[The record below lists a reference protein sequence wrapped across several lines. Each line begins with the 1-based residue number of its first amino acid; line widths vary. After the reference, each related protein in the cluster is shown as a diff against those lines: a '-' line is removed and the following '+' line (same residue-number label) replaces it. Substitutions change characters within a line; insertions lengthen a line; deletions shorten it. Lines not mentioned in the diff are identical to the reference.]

1 MSGESRSL
9 LISILISIERH
20 LEEKFMPSGT
30 QTAPASRTSLW
41 AGRVITV
48 LVVLFLVFDCSI
60 KLMKL
65 APAVEGTARLGYEV
79 SLVPVIGFIL
89 LVCTALY
96 LIPRTAILGA
106 IILTGYLGGAV
117 ASQLRI
123 GEPLLSHVFFPIYF
137 AGLLWGGLY
146 LREPRL
152 RALFPLRS

>member
-1 MSGESRSL
+1 
-9 LISILISIERH
+9 
-20 LEEKFMPSGT
+20 MPSGT

-137 AGLLWGGLY
+137 AALLWGGLY

>member
-1 MSGESRSL
+1 
-9 LISILISIERH
+9 
-20 LEEKFMPSGT
+20 MPSGT

-41 AGRVITV
+41 AGCIITV
-48 LVVLFLVFDCSI
+48 LVVLFLAFDCTI

-65 APAVEGTARLGYEV
+65 APAVEGTARLGYQV
-79 SLVPVIGFIL
+79 SLVPIIGFIL

-96 LIPRTAILGA
+96 VIPRTAILGA

-137 AGLLWGGLY
+137 AALLWGGLY

>member
-1 MSGESRSL
+1 
-9 LISILISIERH
+9 
-20 LEEKFMPSGT
+20 MPSAT

-41 AGRVITV
+41 AGRILTA
-48 LVVLFLVFDCSI
+48 LVVSFLLFDCTI

-65 APAVEGTARLGYEV
+65 APAVEGTGRLGYQV
-79 SLVPVIGFIL
+79 SLVPVIGLIL

-96 LIPRTAILGA
+96 VTPSTAILGG
-106 IILTGYLGGAV
+106 IFLTGYLGGAV

-137 AGLLWGGLY
+137 AVLLWGGLY

-152 RALFPLRS
+152 RALFPLRSQGS

>member
-1 MSGESRSL
+1 
-9 LISILISIERH
+9 
-20 LEEKFMPSGT
+20 MPSGT

>member
-1 MSGESRSL
+1 
-9 LISILISIERH
+9 
-20 LEEKFMPSGT
+20 MPP

-41 AGRVITV
+41 AGRILTA
-48 LVVLFLVFDCSI
+48 LVVSFLLFDCTI

-65 APAVEGTARLGYEV
+65 APAVEGTGRLGYQV
-79 SLVPVIGFIL
+79 SLVPVIGLIL

-96 LIPRTAILGA
+96 VTPSTVILGG
-106 IILTGYLGGAV
+106 IFLTGYLGGAV

-137 AGLLWGGLY
+137 AVLLWGGLY

-152 RALFPLRS
+152 RALFPLRSQGS